1 MAISFS
7 LPEPIEENLRVQV
20 GNLDEVAKEAALVE
34 LYRQGKLSHHELATA
49 LDLDRF
55 ETDAVLKRHKVTED
69 LITQEEFDEQVA
81 GLRKILGT

>member
-7 LPEPIEENLRVQV
+7 LPEPIEEILRVQV

-34 LYRQGKLSHHELATA
+34 LYRQGRLSHHELATA

-55 ETDAVLKRHKVTED
+55 ETDAILKRHKVTED
-69 LITQEEFDEQVA
+69 LITQQEFDEQVA
-81 GLRKILGT
+81 GLRKLLGT